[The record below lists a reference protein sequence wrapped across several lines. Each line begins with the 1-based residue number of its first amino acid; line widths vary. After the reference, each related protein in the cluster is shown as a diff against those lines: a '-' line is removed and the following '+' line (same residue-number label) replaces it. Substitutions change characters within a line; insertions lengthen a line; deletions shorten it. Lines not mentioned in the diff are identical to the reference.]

1 VVLAGDSTMAPRTGY
16 GDALCGLF
24 KWQVECANLA
34 RGGRSTKSF
43 RGDGSWDRVAVHLRD
58 RAGRGPTY
66 VLVQFGH
73 NDQPGKA
80 ERTTD
85 LATEFPA
92 NLRRYVE
99 EIRGAGAIPVLVTP
113 LTRRQ
118 FDNEGRLKTDLSPW
132 AEATRTVAKELD
144 VPLLDLYADSVA
156 TVSRMGAARADEL
169 AMAPPPDRTF
179 DHTHLGP
186 RGAALFANLVAREIA
201 QAVPGLAA
209 HFVVGAVELQ
219 GRVARPQ
226 LAAAHAKDYSY
237 REVLGGW
244 DPLSGPLAKG
254 TPLKA
259 DYIVDRDRP
268 DGQRT
273 FGTVQAAVNAALR
286 SAKEGGAARA
296 HILLRPGIHEGLVY
310 IPDSPV
316 AITLYGEGSDPTAVR
331 IRAKLDALV
340 TGEDYARTFGA
351 AFADAP
357 APVAAMFATLK
368 ARPTVGTPGSA
379 IAWVRQSG
387 FEARNLTLENA
398 YNKDRG
404 DRLDHS
410 QAVALLLEDADRA
423 HLENVR
429 LLGYQDTFFLAASSW
444 ERPARAFIHRSYIE
458 GDMDFIFG
466 EATGYFR
473 DTEIRTLGDRAVSYT
488 LAPST
493 HYKRRF
499 GFVFDACRFT
509 NDGSPHAMAG
519 TFKLARQWN
528 RATEAVGKVAILN
541 SSIGAHIDPVRPWAD
556 WSIGTPRY
564 RPVQYD
570 SGEHWDRL
578 VAAGVDPQRDLG
590 YPARRQ
596 PDEPFLVEYDN
607 R

>member
-1 VVLAGDSTMAPRTGY
+1 MAPRTGY

-43 RGDGSWDRVAVHLRD
+43 RGDGSWDRVAGHLRD
-58 RAGRGPTY
+58 RAGRGTTY
-66 VLVQFGH
+66 VLIQFGH

-80 ERTTD
+80 ERSTD

-99 EIRGAGAIPVLVTP
+99 EVRSAGAIPVLVTP

-118 FDNEGRLKTDLSPW
+118 FDASGSLKTDLASW
-132 AEATRTVAKELD
+132 AETTRKVATELS
-144 VPLLDLYADSVA
+144 VPLLDLYADSA
-156 TVSRMGAARADEL
+156 ASVSRMGPVRADEL
-169 AMAPPPDRTF
+169 AQAPAPDPVF

-186 RGAALFANLVAREIA
+186 KGAAFFAGLVAREIA

-209 HFVVGAVELQ
+209 QLVVGAVEPA
-219 GRVARPQ
+219 GRIARPQ
-226 LAAAHAKDYSY
+226 LSAAQARDYSY

-254 TPLKA
+254 EPLKA
-259 DYIVDRDRP
+259 DYIVDRERP

-273 FGTVQAAVNAALR
+273 FATVQAAVNAAVR
-286 SAKEGGAARA
+286 SAKEGAPSRA
-296 HILLRPGIHEGLVY
+296 FILVRPGIHEGLVY
-310 IPDSPV
+310 LPESPV
-316 AITLYGEGSDPTAVR
+316 AITLYGEGGDPAAVR
-331 IRAKLDALV
+331 IRAKLDATV
-340 TGEDYARTFGA
+340 TGDAYAQAFGS
-351 AFADAP
+351 AFNDAP
-357 APVAAMFATLK
+357 ASVTAMFASLK
-368 ARPTVGTPGSA
+368 SRPTVGTPGSA
-379 IAWVRQSG
+379 VVWVKQSG
-387 FEARNLTLENA
+387 FEVKNLTLENS

-404 DRLDHS
+404 DRLDQS
-410 QAVALLLEDADRA
+410 QAVALLLDDADRA

-429 LLGYQDTFFLAASSW
+429 LVGYQDTFFLAASSP
-444 ERPARAFIHRSYIE
+444 ERPARAFVHRSYIE

-466 EATGYFR
+466 EATGFFL
-473 DTEIRTLGDRAVSYT
+473 DSEIRTLGDRAVSYT

-509 NDGSPHAMAG
+509 GDGTPNARAG
-519 TFKLARQWN
+519 TFKLARQWY
-528 RATEAVGKVAILN
+528 RATEAVGKVAVLN
-541 SSIGAHIDPVRPWAD
+541 STIGPHIDPVRPWAD

-570 SGEHWDRL
+570 ADEHWDRL
-578 VAAGVDPQRDLG
+578 LAAGVDPVKELR
-590 YPARRQ
+590 YPPRMQ
-596 PDEPFLVEYDN
+596 PAERFLAEYN
-607 R
+607 NK